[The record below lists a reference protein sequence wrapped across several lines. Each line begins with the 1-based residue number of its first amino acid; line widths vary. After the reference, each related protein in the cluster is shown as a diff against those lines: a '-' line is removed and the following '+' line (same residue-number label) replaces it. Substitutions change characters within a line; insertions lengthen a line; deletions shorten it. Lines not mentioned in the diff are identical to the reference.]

1 MSLKTQKLGSL
12 FTKEIS
18 RIILEEVKNPKIK
31 FVTITGCEITNDLS
45 FAKVSFL
52 VLNREDKEEVEKA
65 LNSAANFIEI
75 ALSKCIDIRKMLQI
89 SFHYDNSVE
98 YGENIER
105 KIQELKEENKM

>member
-12 FTKEIS
+12 FTREIS

-31 FVTITGCEITNDLS
+31 FVTITSCDITNDLS
-45 FAKVSFL
+45 FAKVYFL

-75 ALSKCIDIRKMLQI
+75 ALSKSIEIRKMPQI
-89 SFHYDNSVE
+89 SFHYDTSVE
-98 YGENIER
+98 YGESIEK
-105 KIQELKEENKM
+105 KIQELKEEDKL